1 MSTMV
6 KFGAGRETPRECA
19 TSRPGGL
26 AAFALA
32 SFVAATGISLPAFAA
47 PPNPFSLPPERVL
60 GRGDLIPDTSLV
72 DQTGAHRSL
81 RDFRGDTLV
90 IGFIYTSCKDEC
102 PLVTA
107 KFSAL
112 ESRLPQAG
120 FHLIEVTV
128 DPERDTPRVLAAYAK
143 THHVDAARWTL
154 LTGSATAIALFERA
168 LGVSAIDDG
177 RGTIVHNDRTIIVD
191 GQGTIADVIDEAG
204 WTPDD
209 IASDA
214 RNVAGLAANPLDRMD
229 LALGQAVAYVCGG
242 VVNGRTGLTDLV
254 AVIAIFGLSAWAM
267 VWVSRK
273 FFTTGS

>member
-1 MSTMV
+1 MLI
-6 KFGAGRETPRECA
+6 GATA
-19 TSRPGGL
+19 Q
-26 AAFALA
+26 
-32 SFVAATGISLPAFAA
+32 SLPAAAA

-60 GRGDLIPDTSLV
+60 DRGDLIPDTSLV
-72 DQTGAHRSL
+72 DQTGAARTF
-81 RDFRGDTLV
+81 RDFRGETLI

-107 KFSAL
+107 KFGAL
-112 ESRLPQAG
+112 ESRLPPSG
-120 FHLIEVTV
+120 FHLVEVTV
-128 DPERDTPRVLAAYAK
+128 DPARDSPRVLAAYAK
-143 THHVDAARWTL
+143 THHVDGAHWTL

-191 GQGTIADVIDEAG
+191 ARGAIADVIDEAG

-209 IASDA
+209 VASDA

-229 LALGQAVAYVCGG
+229 LALGQAVTYVCGG

-273 FFTTGS
+273 FFSMES